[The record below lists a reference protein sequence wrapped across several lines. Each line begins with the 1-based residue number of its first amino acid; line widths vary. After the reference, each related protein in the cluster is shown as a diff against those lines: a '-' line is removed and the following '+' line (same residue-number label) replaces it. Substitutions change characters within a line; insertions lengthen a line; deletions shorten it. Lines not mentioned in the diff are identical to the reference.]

1 MIDRWGKRFGNIRLL
16 GWFALAGLPFC
27 AAAFFTSGFVRIF
40 CTIAALM
47 LIIPAFIHIYVIV
60 IWHWKDRYRGKHSD
74 LWGALILIE
83 TSGWMKIVYFF
94 RHILPDMRHTG
105 RYLTEPTRSD

>member
-1 MIDRWGKRFGNIRLL
+1 MISRWEKRFGSIRLL
-16 GWFALAGLPFC
+16 GWLALVGLPFC
-27 AAAFFTSGFVRIF
+27 GMAMFTSDFVRIF
-40 CTIAALM
+40 CTVAALL
-47 LIIPAFIHIYVIV
+47 LILPAFVYIYVIA

-105 RYLTEPTRSD
+105 RYLSETAQPD